1 MPSRTL
7 SPRMST
13 IVTTMLSP
21 IMMLSSRCLESTS
34 IAGSFLI
41 LSYCRRS
48 CVGGYKDYAL
58 FLSDGRWGLISY
70 CMESSPEATT

>member
-1 MPSRTL
+1 L

-41 LSYCRRS
+41 LSYSRRS
-48 CVGGYKDYAL
+48 RVG
-58 FLSDGRWGLISY
+58 
-70 CMESSPEATT
+70 ATEIMHSF